1 MLRLFLFSF
10 VLCSACGGDLIA
22 TANSDC
28 AGQSDNCQ
36 AKTASGLLYL
46 DTGNLP
52 SSADGAA
59 RLMLCS
65 SQPEDVC
72 QETSLELRFVGG
84 PLTADVDPGF
94 AHESGWK
101 VRFSELSVGWVEPP
115 SMVVLNGR
123 LGQLEFV
130 FDPDDE
136 LSPSLELK

>member
-1 MLRLFLFSF
+1 MLRLFLLI
-10 VLCSACGGDLIA
+10 LCSGCGNDLIA
-22 TANSDC
+22 SANSDC

-52 SSADGAA
+52 SSSNGEA
-59 RLMLCS
+59 RLILCS
-65 SQPEDVC
+65 SPPDGVC
-72 QETSLELRFVGG
+72 QETRLELRFEGG

-94 AHESGWK
+94 NAESGWK

-115 SMVVLNGR
+115 AMIVLNGR

-130 FDPDDE
+130 FDPDEE
-136 LSPSLELK
+136 LSPSLEIR